1 MYEERNEKF
10 TLKDIILQILF
21 IALFVFLLIWL
32 FPTKGYVNQKVDPL
46 LDTIFNMNIMSMKD
60 AAKSYY
66 TLSRLPQNVGD
77 KTKMTLREMLEEK
90 ILLPFTDKYGKECDV
105 DESYVEITK
114 EDEEYIMKVNLKCS
128 QQEDYIIVH
137 MGCYDYCQTT
147 ICENKD
153 EEIVDKNDK
162 PVDPVI
168 PDPDPEDPD
177 PKPEPEK
184 KYECEYVLNKDGYYT
199 PWTAWSNW
207 TENKITVK
215 PGEEKVHEVETKS
228 EVETEEKQVLIGYNV
243 VKYYDG
249 NKPIK
254 KTYQVVAKKKIQ
266 TICDKWG
273 YVQTTTVTEEKKYVG
288 ETYLGVFTSTQ
299 PVTSTST
306 DRYELVSIQDIPC
319 DSNCTV
325 KTQYTYKWYAK
336 TYEVTY
342 KEDVQKGEYGCLHT
356 YEKVTPVYG
365 TIDVIVGYEISER
378 KDPVYKTETIN
389 TTHTYYRDR
398 TRTFISGSSEKQWNT
413 CNNSNL
419 INSGWVFTGNKR
431 EVK

>member
-1 MYEERNEKF
+1 MRNSFYFYINFLFIVLVCIYVFNINIGENYNIMVKAETINVEENNVEHFFTHELIYNTDLAFSNKNSLKNNFDRDHLTVAEFKKILNSLYNANYILVNFEDVYEELDGRYVKKTNPDFNGKKP
-10 TLKDIILQILF
+10 LILSF
-21 IALFVFLLIWL
+21 DDMTYD
-32 FPTKGYVNQKVDPL
+32 TKGRGIV
-46 LDTIFNMNIMSMKD
+46 
-60 AAKSYY
+60 
-66 TLSRLPQNVGD
+66 
-77 KTKMTLREMLEEK
+77 EK
-90 ILLPFTDKYGKECDV
+90 ILVKDGEIYDYSSIEEEKYSQDRDCVTVLEKFIEKNPDFSYNSARAILCVTGYNGILGYRVFEGTYLNEKKLEKEEKKLIELIKTLKEKGYRFASHSYGHLNTAFASYEKFRTD
-105 DESYVEITK
+105 ITK
-114 EDEEYIMKVNLKCS
+114 WDN
-128 QQEDYIIVH
+128 
-137 MGCYDYCQTT
+137 
-147 ICENKD
+147 
-153 EEIVDKNDK
+153 
-162 PVDPVI
+162 
-168 PDPDPEDPD
+168 
-177 PKPEPEK
+177 
-184 KYECEYVLNKDGYYT
+184 
-199 PWTAWSNW
+199 
-207 TENKITVK
+207 
-215 PGEEKVHEVETKS
+215 EV
-228 EVETEEKQVLIGYNV
+228 
-243 VKYYDG
+243 
-249 NKPIK
+249 
-254 KTYQVVAKKKIQ
+254 
-266 TICDKWG
+266 
-273 YVQTTTVTEEKKYVG
+273 KKYVG

-398 TRTFISGSSEKQWNT
+398 TRTFVSGSSEKQWNT
-413 CNNSNL
+413 CNNSSL